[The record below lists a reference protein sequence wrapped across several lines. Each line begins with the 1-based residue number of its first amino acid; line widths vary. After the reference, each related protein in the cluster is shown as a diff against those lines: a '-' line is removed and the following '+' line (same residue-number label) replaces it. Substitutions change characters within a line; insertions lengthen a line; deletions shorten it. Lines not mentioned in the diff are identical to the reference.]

1 LRCHSSRPHEK
12 NIENEKIRILLMGN
26 PNVGKS
32 VIFSKL
38 TGVNVVSSNYV
49 GTTVDYTVGDVS
61 FGRQR
66 GVMIDVPGVYSL
78 EATSEAEKVAVSL
91 LEEGADVIVCVLD
104 ATHLER
110 NLLLANQLREYQIP
124 IVYSLN
130 LLDVAERQG
139 IKIDAAKLSEELGAP
154 VIPTVAIKNAGL
166 MDLLR
171 KAVSFAKEKAK
182 PEPKLSDE
190 ERWLKIKDI
199 VAKVQTEVEKKT
211 TFMDLLEDKTIQPW
225 PGIPIALLVL
235 ILSLGVVIGGGKG
248 LRALVLLPL
257 VRDVIQPFLTN
268 IVSLLVPPGIF
279 RNLLVGEFGIF
290 IIGIEWPFALILPYV
305 FLFYIVFS
313 FLEDSGF
320 MPRIAVL
327 ADGVFR
333 RIGIQG
339 GNIIPIML
347 GYGCA
352 VPAILGSRTANTY
365 KERLIVAALVS
376 FAVPCAS
383 QSAAFFALL
392 GDRSV
397 AALAFVYLL
406 SILMGLFVGYVMNR
420 MVPGKSQPMLLEVP
434 NLLWPDKEAF
444 KKKLKIRMKGF
455 LVDAEGPML
464 MGIIIASLIAETGV
478 LNEFSKLI
486 GPLVEGWLGLPKEAS
501 LSLLLG
507 IIRREL
513 AVLPLLELNL
523 STLQLVVGSVI
534 ALFYL
539 PCLSVFAVL
548 AKEFSLKAAV
558 FIGVLTTTF
567 AFIFGGIINKLGGL
581 ILGVL

>member
-1 LRCHSSRPHEK
+1 MRCHSSRPHEK

-110 NLLLANQLREYQIP
+110 NLLLAYQLREYQIP

-523 STLQLVVGSVI
+523 NTLQLVVGSVI

-548 AKEFSLKAAV
+548 TKEFSLKVAML
-558 FIGVLTTTF
+558 IGVMTTTL
-567 AFIFGGIINKLGGL
+567 AFLFGGIINQMGGL
-581 ILGVL
+581 ILGVI

>member
-1 LRCHSSRPHEK
+1 MRCHSSRPHEK

-455 LVDAEGPML
+455 LVDAEGPRFP
-464 MGIIIASLIAETGV
+464 GGRRRAHADGHNNSIPDSGNGCAE
-478 LNEFSKLI
+478 
-486 GPLVEGWLGLPKEAS
+486 
-501 LSLLLG
+501 
-507 IIRREL
+507 
-513 AVLPLLELNL
+513 
-523 STLQLVVGSVI
+523 
-534 ALFYL
+534 
-539 PCLSVFAVL
+539 
-548 AKEFSLKAAV
+548 
-558 FIGVLTTTF
+558 
-567 AFIFGGIINKLGGL
+567 
-581 ILGVL
+581 

>member
-1 LRCHSSRPHEK
+1 
-12 NIENEKIRILLMGN
+12 M
-26 PNVGKS
+26 
-32 VIFSKL
+32 
-38 TGVNVVSSNYV
+38 
-49 GTTVDYTVGDVS
+49 
-61 FGRQR
+61 
-66 GVMIDVPGVYSL
+66 
-78 EATSEAEKVAVSL
+78 
-91 LEEGADVIVCVLD
+91 
-104 ATHLER
+104 
-110 NLLLANQLREYQIP
+110 
-124 IVYSLN
+124 
-130 LLDVAERQG
+130 
-139 IKIDAAKLSEELGAP
+139 
-154 VIPTVAIKNAGL
+154 
-166 MDLLR
+166 
-171 KAVSFAKEKAK
+171 
-182 PEPKLSDE
+182 
-190 ERWLKIKDI
+190 
-199 VAKVQTEVEKKT
+199 
-211 TFMDLLEDKTIQPW
+211 
-225 PGIPIALLVL
+225 
-235 ILSLGVVIGGGKG
+235 
-248 LRALVLLPL
+248 RALVLLPL

-507 IIRREL
+507 IIRRNWR
-513 AVLPLLELNL
+513 LPLLELNL
-523 STLQLVVGSVI
+523 
-534 ALFYL
+534 AL
-539 PCLSVFAVL
+539 C
-548 AKEFSLKAAV
+548 
-558 FIGVLTTTF
+558 
-567 AFIFGGIINKLGGL
+567 NW
-581 ILGVL
+581 